1 MVDRARRLG
10 RWFLALDSLLVILGF
25 FVVMPMISLRFVDQ
39 LGWAAGVVGL
49 ALGLRQLTQQGLGS
63 LAAPSP
69 TSSGAPLIVCGMLL
83 RALGF
88 ASLAYAQSGLELI
101 LSCIISGLGGC
112 LFDPPRRPGDQVHP
126 ATGAGRYISLLM
138 MLESAGAVVGA
149 LLGSW
154 LLNFDFEY
162 VCLLGAGLF
171 VCAALCNLLIL
182 PPKLSVRPTPIR
194 DGLGQVLADKAFCR
208 LVLILS
214 GLLRALGAG
223 HADLP
228 HPGQTDGR
236 QHHGGG
242 LDVHPWRR
250 PSPWPCS
257 TPCPVRRAPL
267 QAGEP
272 PDGGVLL
279 MTTGIG
285 LVAFATTLPAVFLL
299 LACFYLGIVIAEPA
313 RETLMTKLA
322 QPGRGAA
329 TWASADWGWRSGH
342 DGLRGGRCPAR
353 LRHGPGQPWL
363 PWLVLGTVGVT
374 TLLLLANCFQRGSR
388 LAGGQRLILWQS
400 SRLPRA
406 PS

>member
-1 MVDRARRLG
+1 MVERARRLG

-49 ALGLRQLTQQGLGS
+49 ALGLRQLTQQGLGVLGGS
-63 LAAPSP
+63 LADKF
-69 TSSGAPLIVCGMLL
+69 GARPLIVGGMLL
-83 RALGF
+83 RAAGF

-112 LFDPPRRPGDQVHP
+112 LFDPPRAALVIKFTRPRQR
-126 ATGAGRYISLLM
+126 GRYISLLM

-149 LLGSW
+149 LLGSR

-182 PPKLSVRPTPIR
+182 PPYKLSQRPTPIR
-194 DGLGQVLADKAFCR
+194 AGLGQVLADTAFCR

-214 GLLRALGAG
+214 GYYALWVQVMLIFPILVKQMAGTTTAVGWMYTLETAISLTLLY
-223 HADLP
+223 
-228 HPGQTDGR
+228 
-236 QHHGGG
+236 
-242 LDVHPWRR
+242 
-250 PSPWPCS
+250 
-257 TPCPVRRAPL
+257 PL
-267 QAGEP
+267 ARYGEKHFKLENRLMA
-272 PDGGVLL
+272 GVLL

-285 LVAFATTLPAVFLL
+285 LVAFATTLPAVFVL

-313 RETLMTKLA
+313 RETLMTRLA
-322 QPGRGAA
+322 QPGARGSYMGFSRLGLALGGMTGYVGGGA
-329 TWASADWGWRSGH
+329 LH
-342 DGLRGGRCPAR
+342 DYANVQ
-353 LRHGPGQPWL
+353 GQPWL

-374 TLLLLANCFQRGSR
+374 SLLLLVNCFHREPS
-388 LAGGQRLILWQS
+388 LARVNI
-400 SRLPRA
+400 
-406 PS
+406 

>member
-49 ALGLRQLTQQGLGS
+49 ALGLRQLTQQGLGVFGGS
-63 LAAPSP
+63 LA
-69 TSSGAPLIVCGMLL
+69 TSSGRAPHRL
-83 RALGF
+83 RHAAAGAGF

-112 LFDPPRRPGDQVHP
+112 LFDPPRAALVIKFTRPRER
-126 ATGAGRYISLLM
+126 GRYISLLM

-182 PPKLSVRPTPIR
+182 PPYKLSVRPTPIR

-214 GLLRALGAG
+214 GYYALWVQVMLIFPILVKQMAGSTTAVGWMYTLETAISLALLY
-223 HADLP
+223 
-228 HPGQTDGR
+228 
-236 QHHGGG
+236 
-242 LDVHPWRR
+242 
-250 PSPWPCS
+250 
-257 TPCPVRRAPL
+257 PL
-267 QAGEP
+267 ARFGERHFKLENRLMA
-272 PDGGVLL
+272 GVLL

-322 QPGRGAA
+322 QPGARG
-329 TWASADWGWRSGH
+329 SYMGFSRLGWRSGH
-342 DGLRGGRCPAR
+342 DGLRGGRCLHDYAMAQ
-353 LRHGPGQPWL
+353 GQPWL

-388 LAGGQRLILWQS
+388 LAGVN
-400 SRLPRA
+400 A
-406 PS
+406 